1 MRQNDGLTEPLENV
15 HATAINAG
23 EAVISQTPT
32 AAGYGEPS
40 QG

>member
-1 MRQNDGLTEPLENV
+1 MRHNDGLTEPLED
-15 HATAINAG
+15 ATTAINAG

-32 AAGYGEPS
+32 AGGYGEPS